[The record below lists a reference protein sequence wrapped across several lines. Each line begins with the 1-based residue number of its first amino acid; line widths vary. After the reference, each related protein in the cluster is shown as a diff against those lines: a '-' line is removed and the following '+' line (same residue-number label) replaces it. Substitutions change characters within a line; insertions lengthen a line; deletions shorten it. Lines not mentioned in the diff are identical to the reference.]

1 MPLSPRSVTF
11 RFLRGGLLAGALVL
25 SLSACNKDAPGTTG
39 DGETDDQKITYT
51 LGAPIADSS
60 IVAVVESE
68 FGRDTLRADLFRN
81 QLAAV
86 LQRNPALAGDTTQL
100 RELRRSL
107 VEGFVLESLVTGE
120 MMRNDSLRVDTAMVN
135 QQIQAFIAQAGGE
148 ENFARQLAADNLTVD
163 SLRSLLGRQMRQQAL
178 IEAWSKS
185 ATTPSAQDIEVY
197 RNEQAQEVRV
207 QHIVWL
213 DRGFSTAQRD
223 SLTRV
228 ANAVLDSAKA
238 GKISF
243 ADLARRHS
251 QDGTATTGGTLDYF
265 NRQAQMDQKFV
276 EAAFDLAADEDSGAV
291 ANELV
296 KSQFGY
302 HVIRLTG
309 ERMGTPM
316 DTTMAR
322 ARLMDERAS
331 DAIRAR
337 LKELVAQRKVV
348 VYLNQALV
356 KADLNSPLDPD

>member
-1 MPLSPRSVTF
+1 MTL
-11 RFLRGGLLAGALVL
+11 RFLRSGLLVGALAL
-25 SLSACNKDAPGTTG
+25 SLTACKKDAPGAR
-39 DGETDDQKITYT
+39 DEAKEDQKITYT
-51 LGAPIADSS
+51 LGTPIADTA
-60 IVAVVESE
+60 IVAIVDSE
-68 FGRDTLRADLFRN
+68 FGADTLRADLFRN
-81 QLAAV
+81 QLSAV

-107 VEGFVLESLVTGE
+107 VEGFVLETLVNGE
-120 MMRNDSLRVDTAMVN
+120 MMRIDSLRVDTAMVN
-135 QQIQAFIAQAGGE
+135 QQIQAFVAQAGGE
-148 ENFARQLAADNLTVD
+148 ANFQRQLAADGLTID
-163 SLRSLLGRQMRQQAL
+163 SLRSLIGRQMRQQAL
-178 IEAWSKS
+178 VEAWSKT
-185 ATTPSAQDIEVY
+185 APSPTEAEVEAY

-213 DRGFSTAQRD
+213 DRGFTPAQRD
-223 SLTRV
+223 SLLRI
-228 ANAVLDSAKA
+228 ANAVLDSAKG
-238 GKISF
+238 GKVAF

-265 NRQAQMDQKFV
+265 NRQAQMDKEFLD
-276 EAAFDLAADEDSGAV
+276 AAFDLATDEDSGAV
-291 ANELV
+291 APELV

-322 ARLMDERAS
+322 ARLKDERAS

-348 VYLNQALV
+348 VRVNPALFQ
-356 KADLNSPLDPD
+356 ADLNSPLEQD